1 MFVTWC
7 KTDTMKIVVLDGYTL
22 NPGDLDWNA
31 LAALGDVA
39 VYDRTEAS
47 SIVERIG
54 DAELI
59 LTNKTPISA
68 ETMQACKN
76 LRYIGVLATGYNI
89 VDTAAARA
97 AGIVVTNIPTYGTDS
112 VAQFT
117 FALLLEICHHVGHH
131 AQTVRDGEWT
141 KSPDFCYWH
150 YPLIELA
157 GKTMGI
163 IGFGRIGRRT
173 GEIARAFGMNV
184 LAYDEYPNTVSE
196 KEGISCTT
204 LDRLLAESDVISLHC
219 PLTDRNKGMINT
231 DTIAKMKDGA
241 ILINTSRG
249 PLVDET
255 ALAAALNSGKLAA
268 AAVDVVSTE
277 PIRPDNPLLKARNI
291 LITPHIAWAPKE
303 ARSRLLNI
311 AVENI
316 RAFIDGSPINVVF

>member
-1 MFVTWC
+1 
-7 KTDTMKIVVLDGYTL
+7 MKIVVLDGFTL

-31 LAALGDVA
+31 LTALGDVA

-68 ETMQACKN
+68 ETIHSCKN
-76 LRYIGVLATGYNI
+76 LRYIGVLATGYNV
-89 VDTAAARA
+89 VDTAAAKA

-117 FALLLEICHHVGHH
+117 FALLLEICHHAGHH
-131 AQTVRDGEWT
+131 AQSVRDGEWT

-173 GEIARAFGMNV
+173 GEIAHAFGMNV
-184 LAYDEYPNTVSE
+184 LAYDEYPNIVYE

-204 LDRLLAESDVISLHC
+204 LERLLAESDVISLHC
-219 PLTDRNKGMINT
+219 PLTDRNQDMINA
-231 DTIAKMKDGA
+231 DSIAKMKDGA

-316 RAFIDGSPINVVF
+316 RAFIDGSPINVVS

>member
-1 MFVTWC
+1 
-7 KTDTMKIVVLDGYTL
+7 MKIVVLDGYTL
-22 NPGDLDWNA
+22 NPGDLHWNA

-39 VYDRTEAS
+39 VYDRTEVS

-89 VDTAAARA
+89 VDTTAAKA
-97 AGIVVTNIPTYGTDS
+97 AGIVVTNIPAYGTDS

-131 AQTVRDGEWT
+131 AQSVRDGEWT

-157 GKTMGI
+157 DKTMGI

-173 GEIARAFGMNV
+173 SEIARAFGMRV
-184 LAYDEYPNTVSE
+184 LAYDEYPNTVYE
-196 KEGISCTT
+196 KEGIICTA

-219 PLTDRNKGMINT
+219 PLTDRNKGMINA

-249 PLVDET
+249 PLVDEI

-311 AVENI
+311 AVENV
-316 RAFIDGSPINVVF
+316 RAFIDGSPINVVS

>member
-1 MFVTWC
+1 
-7 KTDTMKIVVLDGYTL
+7 MKIVVLDGYTL
-22 NPGDLDWNA
+22 NPGDLHWNA

-39 VYDRTEAS
+39 VYDRTEVS

-89 VDTAAARA
+89 VDTTAAKA
-97 AGIVVTNIPTYGTDS
+97 AGIVVTNIPAYGTDS

-131 AQTVRDGEWT
+131 AQSVRDGEWT

-157 GKTMGI
+157 DKTMGI

-173 GEIARAFGMNV
+173 SEIARAFGMRV
-184 LAYDEYPNTVSE
+184 LAYDEYPNTVYE
-196 KEGISCTT
+196 KEGIFCRA

-219 PLTDRNKGMINT
+219 PLTDRNKGMINA

-249 PLVDET
+249 PLVDEI

-311 AVENI
+311 AVENV
-316 RAFIDGSPINVVF
+316 RAFIDGSPINVVS